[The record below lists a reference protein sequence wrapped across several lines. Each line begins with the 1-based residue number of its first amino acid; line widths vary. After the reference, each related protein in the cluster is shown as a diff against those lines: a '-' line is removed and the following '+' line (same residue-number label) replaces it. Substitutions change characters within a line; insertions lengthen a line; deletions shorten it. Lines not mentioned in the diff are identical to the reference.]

1 MKGPLDASTALQQI
15 RRIAVT
21 ADVADLVDQHA
32 RDRDAIAQAVLLL
45 GVLWI
50 TGHQQE
56 LRRIGRHLAA
66 QEINRLLEISLEF
79 ALLAEQLV
87 RRTGVARQGFMA

>member
-45 GVLWI
+45 GGV
-50 TGHQQE
+50 GHGF
-56 LRRIGRHLAA
+56 LRQRTALPIVKTEVEHGRK
-66 QEINRLLEISLEF
+66 
-79 ALLAEQLV
+79 
-87 RRTGVARQGFMA
+87 